1 MNTTILHTSVQDFI
15 TENLST
21 DIMSILLKKEVLNN
35 VSNKEI
41 AAQIEAKNK
50 CKDKL
55 PTWYN
60 TPYIYYP
67 NKLNIE
73 QTSSEKTAAYKAS
86 IVNNKTLIDLT
97 GGLGVDCFFFAK
109 KLATVYHCEISE
121 TVSKIATH
129 NFKTLGANNINTY
142 AENGLDFLQKTPL
155 FFDWIYIDP
164 SRRNDAKGKV
174 FFLEDCLPNVP
185 EHLSLIFSKTDHILI
200 KTSPLLDFSI
210 GIKSLQSVKEI
221 HVVALHNDVK
231 ELLWV
236 LEKGYTGDI
245 YIKTINLTKTED
257 AIFSFNYTEEKEAAC
272 TYSTPQQYVYEPNSA
287 ILKAGAFKS
296 VAAHYNISKLHEHT
310 HLYTSNEIIDF
321 AGRSFKVE
329 KQIAFNKKEIQR
341 LQLTKANITTR
352 NFPESVANI
361 RKKFKIKDGG
371 TNYLFFT
378 TDCNNN
384 KIVLLCRK
392 V

>member
-1 MNTTILHTSVQDFI
+1 MNTAILHTNAQNFI
-15 TENLST
+15 AKNLDT
-21 DIMSILLKKEVLNN
+21 DIMSILLKKDTFNN
-35 VSNKEI
+35 VTNKEI

-55 PTWYN
+55 PTWFKTSN
-60 TPYIYYP
+60 IYYP

-73 QTSSEKTAAYKAS
+73 QTSSEKTAKYKAS
-86 IVNNKTLIDLT
+86 IVKGKSLIDLT

-109 KLATVYHCEISE
+109 KIATVYHCEISE
-121 TVSKIATH
+121 NVSNIAKH
-129 NFKTLGANNINTY
+129 NFKVLGVHNIDAYN
-142 AENGLDFLQKTPL
+142 ENGLEYLKNTDL

-185 EHLSLIFSKTDHILI
+185 AHLDLIFSRTDNVLI
-200 KTSPLLDFSI
+200 KTSPLLDFSV
-210 GIKSLQSVKEI
+210 GIKSLQNVKEI

-236 LEKGYTGDI
+236 LEKDYTGDI
-245 YIKTINLTKTED
+245 HIKTINLTKTED
-257 AIFSFNYTEEKEAAC
+257 AVFSFNYTDEKDAAF
-272 TYSTPQQYVYEPNSA
+272 TFSKPQQYVYEPNSA

-296 VAAHYNISKLHEHT
+296 VAAHYKLHKLHEHT
-310 HLYTSNEIIDF
+310 HLYTSNSLINF
-321 AGRSFKVE
+321 SGRCFKVE
-329 KQIAFNKKEIQR
+329 KQIVFNKNEIQR

-352 NFPESVANI
+352 NFPDSVANI

-371 TNYLFFT
+371 NNYLFFT
-378 TDCNNN
+378 TDYHNN
-384 KIVLLCRK
+384 KIVLVCSK

>member
-1 MNTTILHTSVQDFI
+1 MNTAILHTNIQDFI
-15 TENLST
+15 TENLAT
-21 DIMSILLKKEVLNN
+21 DIMSVLLKKNTFNTVD
-35 VSNKEI
+35 NKEL
-41 AAQIEAKNK
+41 AEQIEAKNK

-60 TPYIYYP
+60 TPSIYYP

-109 KLATVYHCEISE
+109 KLTTVYHCEISKN
-121 TVSKIATH
+121 VSKIATH
-129 NFKTLGANNINTY
+129 NFKTLGVNNIKTY
-142 AENGLDFLQKTPL
+142 AENGLEFLQNTDL

-185 EHLSLIFSKTDHILI
+185 EHLDLIFSKADNILI
-200 KTSPLLDFSI
+200 KTSPLLDFSV
-210 GIKSLQSVKEI
+210 GIKSLQNVKEI
-221 HVVALHNDVK
+221 HVVAVNNEVK

-236 LEKGYTGDI
+236 LKKDYTSDI
-245 YIKTINLTKTED
+245 NIKTINITKTED
-257 AIFSFNYTEEKEAAC
+257 ALFSFNYTDEREVALNYNE
-272 TYSTPQQYVYEPNSA
+272 PQRYLYEPNSA
-287 ILKAGAFKS
+287 ILKSGAFKS
-296 VAAHYNISKLHEHT
+296 VAAYYNINKLHEHT
-310 HLYTSNEIIDF
+310 HLYTSTNLVAF
-321 AGRSFKVE
+321 AGRRFTIE
-329 KQIAFNKKEIQR
+329 KQIPYNKKEIQR

-352 NFPESVANI
+352 NFSESVANI

-384 KIVLLCRK
+384 KIVLLCSK